1 MEGSTNMRV
10 NLPLSGREVS
20 VADHANILSTTDLN
34 GHITYA
40 NPDFVNICG
49 FSEAELLG
57 QPHNLV
63 RHPDMPEEAFQGLWR
78 SVQAGQSWMGVV
90 KNRCKNGDH
99 YWVSAFVTPISR
111 DGQVVEYQSVRVKPQ
126 AEQVRAAE
134 ALYGDLQNKRRPR
147 ALRRRWMPGFRGQTS
162 LFAALGAA
170 GGIGIGALLG
180 DLAVLPAILS
190 AAAGALLAAALVA
203 RALTPLQKLAA
214 QARQIGSNP
223 YSQWVY
229 TGRKDEIGEI
239 AFAMKL
245 METESGAMVGRI
257 TDASHQLSDNA
268 RTLLAAMQSNSQ
280 SASRQQQ
287 DTDQVATAIAQMVAS
302 VQEVANSTQLTA
314 EVTARAHDESAAGRQ
329 VVSRTGNSITRLAND
344 IQQAAKAIQEVETRS
359 LDISRM
365 LDVIR
370 GIAEQTNLLALNA
383 AIEAARAGEQGRGFA
398 VVADEVR
405 GLASRTT
412 SATAEIQTM
421 IATLQA
427 GSRHAVDV
435 MQHSREQAEHS
446 VAHAG
451 EAEQALQE
459 INTRVGEISAMGARI
474 VAAVQQQS
482 TASEAI
488 SQRVASIR
496 QGTDNQVV
504 TGLQSQECAADVAK
518 LAERMQGL
526 ALQFWGRRRA

>member
-1 MEGSTNMRV
+1 MRL
-10 NLPLSGREVS
+10 NLPLSGHEVG
-20 VADHANILSTTDLN
+20 VADHANILSTTDLK
-34 GHITYA
+34 GRITYA
-40 NPDFVNICG
+40 NPDFIDICG
-49 FSEAELLG
+49 YSEAELLG

-63 RHPDMPEEAFQGLWR
+63 RHPDMPPEAFENLW
-78 SVQAGQSWMGVV
+78 QTLGAGQSWMGMV

-99 YWVSAFVTPISR
+99 YWVNAFVTPISR
-111 DGQVVEYQSVRVKPQ
+111 DGQVVEYQSVRVKPH

-147 ALRRRWMPGFRGQTS
+147 ALRRRGMPGLRALTS
-162 LFAALGAA
+162 LLAGLGAA
-170 GGIGIGALLG
+170 GGMAAGALLG
-180 DLAVLPAILS
+180 GLPLLPTAAS
-190 AAAGALLAAALVA
+190 AAAGALLSATLVA
-203 RALTPLQKLAA
+203 CALAPLQKLAA
-214 QARQIGSNP
+214 QARKIGSNP
-223 YSQWVY
+223 YSQWIY
-229 TGRKDEIGEI
+229 TGRKDELGEI
-239 AFAMKL
+239 AYALKL

-257 TDASHQLSDNA
+257 TDASQQLRDDA
-268 RTLLAAMQSNSQ
+268 RTLLSAMQSNSQ

-287 DTDQVATAIAQMVAS
+287 DTDQVATAIAQMVS
-302 VQEVANSTQLTA
+302 SEQEVASSIQLTA
-314 EVTARAHDESAAGRQ
+314 EVTAQAHAESDAGRA
-329 VVSRTGNSITRLAND
+329 VVSRTGSSITRLAHD
-344 IQQAAKAIQEVETRS
+344 IQLAAKAIEEVETRS

-365 LDVIR
+365 LEVIR

-435 MQHSREQAEHS
+435 MQHSREQAQQS
-446 VAHAG
+446 VVHAG
-451 EAEQALQE
+451 EADQALQE
-459 INTRVGEISAMGARI
+459 INARVGEINQMGERI

-482 TASEAI
+482 IASEAI
-488 SQRVASIR
+488 SQRIVSIR
-496 QGTDNQVV
+496 QGTDDQVV
-504 TGLQSQECAADVAK
+504 TGLQSQECAADVAR
-518 LAERMQGL
+518 LAERMQEL

>member
-1 MEGSTNMRV
+1 MRV
-10 NLPLSGREVS
+10 NQPVSGHEISVS
-20 VADHANILSTTDLN
+20 DNANILSTTDLR

-40 NPDFVNICG
+40 NPDFIEISG
-49 FSEAELLG
+49 FNEAELLG

-63 RHPDMPEEAFQGLWR
+63 RHPDMPAEAFKGLWQ
-78 SVQAGQSWMGVV
+78 SVQAGHSWMGVV

-111 DGQVVEYQSVRVKPQ
+111 DGKVVEYQSVRVKPKP
-126 AEQVRAAE
+126 EQIRAAE
-134 ALYGDLQNKRRPR
+134 ALYSDLQNKRRPR
-147 ALRRRWMPGFRGQTS
+147 ALRPRWMPGFCGRAS
-162 LFAALGAA
+162 LLAALGSAT
-170 GGIGIGALLG
+170 GIGAGAILG
-180 DLAVLPAILS
+180 GFAVLPALLS
-190 AAAGALLAAALVA
+190 AAAGGLLAAALVA
-203 RALTPLQKLAA
+203 QSLAPLRGLVA

-257 TDASHQLSDNA
+257 TDASHRLNENA
-268 RTLLAAMQSNSQ
+268 NTLLAAMQSSSQ

-287 DTDQVATAIAQMVAS
+287 DTDQVATAIEQMVAS
-302 VQEVANSTQLTA
+302 VQEVANSMQLTA
-314 EVTARAHDESAAGRQ
+314 EVTARAHDESDAGRQ
-329 VVSRTGNSITRLAND
+329 VVSRTGSSINRLAND
-344 IQQAAKAIQEVETRS
+344 IQQAAVAIQEVETRS

-421 IATLQA
+421 IATLQT

-435 MQHSREQAEHS
+435 MQRSREQAENS
-446 VAHAG
+446 VVQAG
-451 EAEQALQE
+451 EADQALQD
-459 INTRVGEISAMGARI
+459 INARVGEISAMGARI

-488 SQRVASIR
+488 NQSVASIR
-496 QGTDNQVV
+496 QSTDNQVV
-504 TGLQSQECAADVAK
+504 TGLQSQECAADVAL